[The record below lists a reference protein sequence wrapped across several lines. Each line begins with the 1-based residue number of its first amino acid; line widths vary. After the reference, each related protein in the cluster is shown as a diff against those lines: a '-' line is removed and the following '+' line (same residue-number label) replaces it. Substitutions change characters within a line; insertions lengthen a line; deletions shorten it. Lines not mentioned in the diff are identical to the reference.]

1 MGNGL
6 LDPAVYG
13 YGGRS
18 GRLGDVHG
26 ERDPVPGDYKVGPRI
41 SGTREVTVEG
51 YWERQDGRTWK
62 SFKGGT
68 VKVAYQPAEPSSAAS
83 FEGTTTTGAD
93 GHFAPKFTAT
103 ADGEEQRGPCDP
115 GRGRE

>member
-18 GRLGDVHG
+18 GRLGDMHG

-41 SGTREVTVEG
+41 SGTREVTAEG
-51 YWERQDGRTWK
+51 Y
-62 SFKGGT
+62 
-68 VKVAYQPAEPSSAAS
+68 
-83 FEGTTTTGAD
+83 
-93 GHFAPKFTAT
+93 
-103 ADGEEQRGPCDP
+103 
-115 GRGRE
+115 